1 MVAAAFMSYAGPFPS
16 EYRAALVDRTWLP
29 MIAALQIPASV
40 GFSFSDFLADPS
52 DVRDW
57 NILGLP
63 ADAFSTEN
71 GVMTTRGR
79 RWPLM
84 IDPQARAATLAING
98 STPVLPTLRGTF
110 ACMRFTRFCT
120 AQYMVRAAASK
131 RLTSLRNARAVL
143 ECADALC
150 TRYEAFDKLR
160 CGVQGQANKWV
171 KSMEGRRGLK
181 VLNLQTGD
189 LARQVENAIQFGN
202 PVLLQV
208 RPACHHGLGCT
219 ALSPDV

>member
-1 MVAAAFMSYAGPFPS
+1 MWTTPHGISIADASAFAVAPAARGVSCRRAVQGDVVVAAAFMSYAGPFPN
-16 EYRAALVDRTWLP
+16 EYRTELVDQTWLP
-29 MIAALQIPASV
+29 MIADLRIPASA

-84 IDPQARAATLAING
+84 IDPQ
-98 STPVLPTLRGTF
+98 
-110 ACMRFTRFCT
+110 
-120 AQYMVRAAASK
+120 
-131 RLTSLRNARAVL
+131 
-143 ECADALC
+143 
-150 TRYEAFDKLR
+150 
-160 CGVQGQANKWV
+160 GQAKTWV
-171 KSMEGRRGLK
+171 KNMEGPRGLK
-181 VLNLQTGD
+181 VLDLQMPD

-208 RPACHHGLGCT
+208 RLPCCHGN
-219 ALSPDV
+219 

>member
-1 MVAAAFMSYAGPFPS
+1 MPYHVGTCQQARVVLLSGNKIPPVRRTHHSARVRTAGALQGDAVVAAAFMSYAGPFPN
-16 EYRAALVDRTWLP
+16 EYRTELVDRTWLP
-29 MIAALQIPASV
+29 MISELRIPASA

-84 IDPQARAATLAING
+84 IDPQ
-98 STPVLPTLRGTF
+98 
-110 ACMRFTRFCT
+110 
-120 AQYMVRAAASK
+120 
-131 RLTSLRNARAVL
+131 
-143 ECADALC
+143 
-150 TRYEAFDKLR
+150 
-160 CGVQGQANKWV
+160 GQAKTWV
-171 KSMEGRRGLK
+171 KNMEGPRGLK
-181 VLNLQTGD
+181 VLDLQMPD

-208 RPACHHGLGCT
+208 RCLPTASPLPVLEPVALLCLVLFHLLLHVPAAWH
-219 ALSPDV
+219 LSPAAT

>member
-1 MVAAAFMSYAGPFPS
+1 MSYAGPFPN
-16 EYRAALVDRTWLP
+16 EYRTELVDRTWLP
-29 MIAALQIPASV
+29 MIADLRIPASS

-84 IDPQARAATLAING
+84 IDPQ
-98 STPVLPTLRGTF
+98 
-110 ACMRFTRFCT
+110 
-120 AQYMVRAAASK
+120 
-131 RLTSLRNARAVL
+131 
-143 ECADALC
+143 
-150 TRYEAFDKLR
+150 
-160 CGVQGQANKWV
+160 GQAKAWV
-171 KSMEGRRGLK
+171 KNMEGPRGLK
-181 VLNLQTGD
+181 VLDLQMPD

-208 RPACHHGLGCT
+208 RRRAGQDVVLCVRLLVRPGVWLFLWLLLGMASSQAPRSCQLITKNAGAEGGLWGLRLAFVHDASHDMAQCDAHCT
-219 ALSPDV
+219 SGALLLWCSTL